1 MYVDDYLSTAKT
13 VLQEITETLGLR
25 DTLATGNLNLQGW
38 HSNSF
43 EFLQAVTGNVSEP
56 ASIGVTLAHD
66 GEEKILW
73 VIWDPKADT
82 LGFCVGESTISY
94 WRVGLLSQVASNEAR
109 SQGMVGTFVHHFEAA
124 QQYQKSMLSLS
135 WWSVLLALWP
145 EPGYLTR

>member
-13 VLQEITETLGLR
+13 VLQERTETLGLR

-66 GEEKILW
+66 GEEKIL
-73 VIWDPKADT
+73 
-82 LGFCVGESTISY
+82 
-94 WRVGLLSQVASNEAR
+94 
-109 SQGMVGTFVHHFEAA
+109 
-124 QQYQKSMLSLS
+124 
-135 WWSVLLALWP
+135 
-145 EPGYLTR
+145 